1 MKTFR
6 ELISWELE
14 QDKKLNHSLLVTSE
28 DAAGKLT
35 SSVRRKLRYLSA
47 ATESASKSISG
58 ITSQTA
64 G

>member
-14 QDKKLNHSLLVTSE
+14 QDKKQNRSLLITTE
-28 DAAGKLT
+28 DAAGKL
-35 SSVRRKLRYLSA
+35 SSCVLRKLRYLSA
-47 ATESASKSISG
+47 ASDSASKSMPV
-58 ITSQTA
+58 ITAANA